1 MFLFSPI
8 ASNSFISFSFSALV
22 SGLGLGTVDPV
33 SDMELGL
40 KSGGTV
46 EAQPGHDQ
54 DISGRRFQLK
64 APYHVEPD

>member
-8 ASNSFISFSFSALV
+8 ASNSFISFLFLPFYQGWAL
-22 SGLGLGTVDPV
+22 LIPV

-54 DISGRRFQLK
+54 DNSGRRFQLK
-64 APYHVEPD
+64 VPYHVEPD